1 MTVVKMKKEKAQK
14 KCVIKINFKFEDY
27 RNCLEAN
34 QLENKIKHLEKN
46 ETDVNHLRK
55 AHKEFMKTMN

>member
-14 KCVIKINFKFEDY
+14 KCVIKINFTFEDY

-34 QLENKIKHLEKN
+34 HLI
-46 ETDVNHLRK
+46 H
-55 AHKEFMKTMN
+55 